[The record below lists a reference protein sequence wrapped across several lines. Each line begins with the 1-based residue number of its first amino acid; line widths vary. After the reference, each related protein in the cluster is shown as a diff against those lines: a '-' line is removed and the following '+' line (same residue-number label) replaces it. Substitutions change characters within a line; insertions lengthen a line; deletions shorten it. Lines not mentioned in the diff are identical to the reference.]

1 MKKAFKYIGVGSVVV
16 TVAGAVAFI
25 LKKVKDV
32 DDYKLPEGYEPTDD
46 VMYHE
51 DDTFEDDSDDFS
63 FESETDDAFSTGLT
77 DEAFKELTGVEK
89 IEALAY
95 IASKL
100 AVDDEKVGFIIPDTV
115 LADMYNVCKR
125 DAKPEESNLD
135 LFKMLCGV
143 TREEAIEEL
152 IAYDSSMYNAEELSK
167 LEDKELCQFY
177 ADYKVEKDKP
187 TPKTEEEDTLEITE
201 TEEK

>member
-1 MKKAFKYIGVGSVVV
+1 MKKVFKYIGVGSVVV
-16 TVAGAVAFI
+16 TVAGAIAFI

-32 DDYKLPEGYEPTDD
+32 DDYKLPSDYEPADD
-46 VMYHE
+46 MIYHG
-51 DDTFEDDSDDFS
+51 DDTFEDETDDFP
-63 FESETDDAFSTGLT
+63 FESETDDVFSTGLT
-77 DEAFKELTGVEK
+77 DEAFKKLTGVDK
-89 IEALAY
+89 IEALTY

-125 DAKPEESNLD
+125 DAKSEESNLD

-152 IAYDSSMYNAEELSK
+152 IAYDSSMYNVEELSK

-177 ADYKVEKDKP
+177 ADYKVEKDKSAS
-187 TPKTEEEDTLEITE
+187 KAEEEDTLEVIE
-201 TEEK
+201 TNEK

>member
-1 MKKAFKYIGVGSVVV
+1 MKKVFKYIGVGSVVV
-16 TVAGAVAFI
+16 TVAGAIAFI

-32 DDYKLPEGYEPTDD
+32 DDYKLLSDYDPAAD
-46 VMYHE
+46 MIYHG
-51 DDTFEDDSDDFS
+51 DDTFEDETDDFP
-63 FESETDDAFSTGLT
+63 FESETDDVFSTGLT
-77 DEAFKELTGVEK
+77 DEAFKELTGVDK

-125 DAKPEESNLD
+125 DAKSEEFNLD

-152 IAYDSSMYNAEELSK
+152 IAYDSSMYNMEELSK

-177 ADYKVEKDKP
+177 ADYKVEKDKSAS
-187 TPKTEEEDTLEITE
+187 KAEEEDTLEVIE
-201 TEEK
+201 TNEK

>member
-1 MKKAFKYIGVGSVVV
+1 MKKVFKYIGVGSVVV
-16 TVAGAVAFI
+16 TVAGAIAFI

-32 DDYKLPEGYEPTDD
+32 DDYKLPSDYEPADD
-46 VMYHE
+46 MIYHG
-51 DDTFEDDSDDFS
+51 DDTFEDEIDDFP
-63 FESETDDAFSTGLT
+63 FESETDDVFSTGLT
-77 DEAFKELTGVEK
+77 DEAFKKLTGVDK

-125 DAKPEESNLD
+125 DAKSEESNLD

-152 IAYDSSMYNAEELSK
+152 IAYDSSMYNVEELSK

-177 ADYKVEKDKP
+177 ADYKVEKDKSAS
-187 TPKTEEEDTLEITE
+187 KVEEEDTLEVIE
-201 TEEK
+201 TNEK

>member
-1 MKKAFKYIGVGSVVV
+1 MKKVFKYIGVGSVVV
-16 TVAGAVAFI
+16 TVAGAIAFI

-32 DDYKLPEGYEPTDD
+32 DDYKLPSDYEPADD
-46 VMYHE
+46 MIYHG
-51 DDTFEDDSDDFS
+51 DDTFEDETDDFP
-63 FESETDDAFSTGLT
+63 FESETDDVFSTGLT
-77 DEAFKELTGVEK
+77 DEAFKKLTGVDK
-89 IEALAY
+89 IEALTY

-125 DAKPEESNLD
+125 DAKSEESNLD

-152 IAYDSSMYNAEELSK
+152 IAYDSSMYNVEELSK

-177 ADYKVEKDKP
+177 ADYKVEKDKSAS
-187 TPKTEEEDTLEITE
+187 KTEEEDTLEVIE
-201 TEEK
+201 TNEK

>member
-1 MKKAFKYIGVGSVVV
+1 MKKVFKYIGVGSVVV
-16 TVAGAVAFI
+16 TVAGAIAFI

-32 DDYKLPEGYEPTDD
+32 DDYKLPSDYEPADD
-46 VMYHE
+46 MIYHG
-51 DDTFEDDSDDFS
+51 DDTFEDETDDFP
-63 FESETDDAFSTGLT
+63 FESETDDVFSTGLT
-77 DEAFKELTGVEK
+77 DEAFKKLTGVDK
-89 IEALAY
+89 IEALTY

-100 AVDDEKVGFIIPDTV
+100 AVDDGKVGFIIPDTV

-125 DAKPEESNLD
+125 DAKSEESNLD

-152 IAYDSSMYNAEELSK
+152 IAYDSSMYNVKELSK

-177 ADYKVEKDKP
+177 ADYKVEKDKSVS
-187 TPKTEEEDTLEITE
+187 KAEEEDTLEVIE
-201 TEEK
+201 TNEK

>member
-1 MKKAFKYIGVGSVVV
+1 MKKVFKYIGVGSVVV
-16 TVAGAVAFI
+16 TVAGAIAFI

-32 DDYKLPEGYEPTDD
+32 DDYKLPSDYEPADD
-46 VMYHE
+46 MIYHG
-51 DDTFEDDSDDFS
+51 DDTFEDETDDFP
-63 FESETDDAFSTGLT
+63 FESETDDVFSTGLT
-77 DEAFKELTGVEK
+77 DEVFKKLTGVDK
-89 IEALAY
+89 IEALTY

-125 DAKPEESNLD
+125 DAKSEESNLD

-152 IAYDSSMYNAEELSK
+152 IAYDSSMYNVEELSK

-177 ADYKVEKDKP
+177 ADYKVEKDKSAS
-187 TPKTEEEDTLEITE
+187 KAEEEDTLEVIE
-201 TEEK
+201 TNEK

>member
-1 MKKAFKYIGVGSVVV
+1 MKKVFKYIGVGSVVV
-16 TVAGAVAFI
+16 TVAGAIAFI

-32 DDYKLPEGYEPTDD
+32 DDYKLPSDYEPADD
-46 VMYHE
+46 MIYHG
-51 DDTFEDDSDDFS
+51 DDTFEDETDDFP
-63 FESETDDAFSTGLT
+63 FESETDDVFNTGLT
-77 DEAFKELTGVEK
+77 DEAFKKLTGVDK

-125 DAKPEESNLD
+125 DAKSEESNLD

-152 IAYDSSMYNAEELSK
+152 IAYDSSMYNVEELSK

-177 ADYKVEKDKP
+177 ADYKVEKDKSAS
-187 TPKTEEEDTLEITE
+187 KAEEEDTLEVIE
-201 TEEK
+201 TNEK